1 VVVKPLVSNYAV
13 YTIIGLVLVALG
25 LLTLLIPTM
34 LESGILQLLNRIP
47 PIFLY
52 VYRRDSFVFVTS
64 PILIVVSVLF
74 LLYRWIRGS

>member
-1 VVVKPLVSNYAV
+1 MKPLVLDYTV

-34 LESGILQLLNRIP
+34 LESGILQWLNRIP

-52 VYRRDSFVFVTS
+52 VYRGDSFVFVTS